1 MWLEAPE
8 PDWFPRTKLSP
19 PSQFLIYFGAF
30 LACGGMYRLVIAYH
44 IIVSGFVQGVGFRW
58 FTQRLAESL
67 GVGGW
72 VRNLPDGR
80 VEVFAQA
87 EKDVLDVFCGKL
99 REGPSYGQTEGLAIE
114 KVPVD
119 HKILGFRIR
128 H

>member
-1 MWLEAPE
+1 
-8 PDWFPRTKLSP
+8 
-19 PSQFLIYFGAF
+19 
-30 LACGGMYRLVIAYH
+30 MYRLVIAYH

-58 FTQRLAESL
+58 FTQRHAESL

-87 EKDVLDVFCGKL
+87 EKDVLDAFCGKL
-99 REGPSYGQTEGLAIE
+99 RDGPSYGTTEALAIE

-119 HKILGFRIR
+119 HKILGFQIR